1 MTVLVLGG
9 TGEARA
15 LAVLL
20 EKEGVAFESS
30 LAGRV
35 VRPRLP
41 VGSVRVGGFGGVAGM
56 VDHLRSAQV
65 TAVVDATHPFA
76 AGISTNAAAACAEA
90 GVPLLRLERP
100 GWGDRPGAETWHW
113 VGDHDEAAAVAAG
126 LGQRPFLTVGRQKL
140 AAFVG
145 PLAQAQALVRVVDEP
160 EIELP
165 PSWRVLLDRGPYE
178 LARERALMEGRDVL
192 VTKDSGGDWT
202 WPKLAAAA
210 ELGLP
215 VVVVRR
221 AAAPAGVETVADPVA
236 AAAWV
241 VRLDQQREPD

>member
-15 LAVLL
+15 LAALL
-20 EKEGVAFESS
+20 EQAGVVVESS

-41 VGSVRVGGFGGVAGM
+41 VGAVRIGGFGGVDGL
-56 VDHLRSAQV
+56 VDHLRSQRV

-76 AGISTNAAAACAEA
+76 ARISAHAAAACTIAE
-90 GVPLLRLERP
+90 VPLLRLERP

-113 VGDHDEAAAVAAG
+113 VDGHEEAAATARA
-126 LGQRPFLTVGRQKL
+126 LGTRPFLTIGRQKL

-145 PLAQAQALVRVVDEP
+145 PLGGTQALVRVVDEP

-165 PSWRVLLDRGPYE
+165 ASWTVLLDRGPYV
-178 LARERALMEGRDVL
+178 LDRERELMDGCDVL
-192 VTKDSGGDWT
+192 VTKDSGGEWT
-202 WPKLAAAA
+202 WPKMAAAG

-221 AAAPAGVETVADPVA
+221 GSPPMGVETVSAPAA
-236 AAAWV
+236 AAAWAV
-241 VRLDQQREPD
+241 QRTEATG